1 MMRLFKLLMSL
12 LTAAFFVACG
22 GGGGSAG
29 LPSGTVNPITTSA
42 PPSLAVVLGGTQAFT
57 ITGGKS
63 PYRISS
69 SNVNIAQGLISGSNF
84 SISGLASGTATVVIT
99 DSAQQTASIA
109 VTVGPVLDLYSDA
122 PSTINM
128 SPGTAITYT
137 VGGGAPVYSV
147 NSTDNR
153 IATASMTGTKL
164 TITARA
170 VGVATV
176 TVRDNEGKTIPY
188 TVTVGGIIALYT
200 TAPASLT
207 IANGGS
213 RSFVIGGG
221 VPSYSAASSDN
232 RVVTVALS
240 GGSLTLQ
247 AVAPGSASIL
257 VKDTDNKQVTIAVTV
272 GGSSPLGLYTSA
284 PDTITL
290 AKGNAST
297 FAVGGGVAPYTATS
311 SDSRV
316 AIVALNGTTMIVNP
330 VGFGTA
336 TVSIRDSGG
345 ASLSVALTVAG
356 SSSEALFTTAPTT
369 LSMSAGT
376 TLSFTVGGG
385 AQPYSVTSTDSR
397 VVTGAISGTALTV
410 SALKSG
416 TAALQIVDALGKILQ
431 VVVTADGT
439 SAGADGPAFIDI
451 LPSSSTLSSAPSSE
465 VTFIVTVKDAVNSAI
480 PNQVVTF
487 TATSGT
493 LTGAS
498 PAPSTDASGKITS
511 ISLSP
516 GADAKNR
523 VITVTATA
531 GSISKSINIPVVGTT
546 VTVSGAGSALVGAPA
561 LTYSVKALDS
571 GGKPIGGAI
580 LTVSSSA
587 GNTLSPA
594 TLTTDVSG
602 SATFTYSPSTAG
614 IDTLKVSGLGATA
627 EAKVTVSDQDFSFA
641 LPDPKVQM
649 NVGAS
654 NAVQVCYKVLGT
666 VTPPTDG
673 VTVTFSTTRGTL
685 GTTNYPDAQ
694 GCTSTTISSTTAG
707 PVTISAQMGTV
718 RSSVN
723 SEFVAITPA
732 TIILQANP
740 GAVLP
745 NAAGSTTNE
754 STLSATVRDA
764 NGNPVANQVVNF
776 TAIQDGSN
784 GSIVPGSDTTDSNGQ
799 ASVRFIP
806 GALSTAANGVLVRA
820 IVQKNSTLFSDAYL
834 TVSGNALFLSIGV
847 ASTLQALD
855 EVTYKKQFSV
865 YVTDA
870 NGAPAAN
877 RAVSLSVFPTRY
889 GKGTLSWYASAE
901 PPTWNYS
908 TGSPTICVN
917 EDANRDGVLQID
929 EDLGDRNGKLDPGED
944 RNNNLVLD
952 TNEDR
957 DGDGIFDLSEDFNKN
972 GTLDLNTNFSEDK
985 NGNGKL
991 DDGEDWNANGKLDL
1005 VLTTEDR
1012 NGNSKL
1018 DTYDEDLN
1026 GNSKFDVVED
1036 VNLNGKLDPGL
1047 PVVIS
1052 PSTVTTD
1059 ATGNATFFMS
1069 YGKNFAWWATTQIT
1083 ARASVGGTE
1092 SSQFANYFL
1101 EMLTA
1106 DAQSPSSPANQIS
1119 PFGTATVC
1127 TNPN

>member
-1 MMRLFKLLMSL
+1 MMRLFKLLVSL
-12 LTAAFFVACG
+12 LTVAFVAACG

-29 LPSGTVNPITTSA
+29 LPAGTVNAITTSA
-42 PPSLAVVLGGTQAFT
+42 PESLTVVLGGTQSFT
-57 ITGGKS
+57 ITGGKA
-63 PYRISS
+63 PFKISS
-69 SNVNIAQGLISGSNF
+69 SNSSIAQGLISGSNF
-84 SISGLASGTATVVIT
+84 SITGVASGTTTVVIT
-99 DSAQQTASIA
+99 DTAQQSASIA
-109 VTVGPVLDLYSDA
+109 VTVGPVLELYSDA

-137 VGGGAPVYSV
+137 IGGGAPTYTV

-153 IATASMTGTKL
+153 IATAVITGTKL
-164 TITARA
+164 TITAGA

-176 TVRDNEGKTIPY
+176 TVRDAEGKTIPY

-200 TAPASLT
+200 TAPASLM
-207 IANGGS
+207 IANGGQ
-213 RSFVIGGG
+213 RSFVVGGG
-221 VPSYSAASSDN
+221 VPGYSAASSDN
-232 RVVTVALS
+232 RVVTASLS
-240 GGSLTLQ
+240 GSSLTLQ

-257 VKDTDNKQVTIAVTV
+257 IKDTDNKQVTIAVTV
-272 GGSSPLGLYTSA
+272 GGSSPLGFYTSA
-284 PDTITL
+284 PDSITL
-290 AKGNAST
+290 AKGNQSNYS
-297 FAVGGGVAPYTATS
+297 VGGGVSPYTATS
-311 SDSRV
+311 SDNRV
-316 AIVALNGTTMIVNP
+316 ASVNLSGTSMSVAA

-336 TVSIRDSGG
+336 TISIRDSGG
-345 ASLSVALTVAG
+345 STLSVAVTVAG
-356 SSSEALFTTAPTT
+356 SSSEDLFTTAPAT
-369 LSMSAGT
+369 LSMSAGS
-376 TLSFTVGGG
+376 TLSFSVGGG

-397 VVTGAISGTALTV
+397 VVTGAISGTTLTV

-465 VTFIVTVKDAVNSAI
+465 VTFVVTVKDAVNSAI

-498 PAPSTDASGKITS
+498 PAPSTDASGKITTL
-511 ISLSP
+511 SLSP
-516 GADAKNR
+516 GANSANR
-523 VITVTATA
+523 TITVTATA

-571 GGKPIGGAI
+571 GGKAIGGAS
-580 LTVSSSA
+580 LTISSSA
-587 GNTLSPA
+587 GNTVNPS
-594 TLTTDVSG
+594 TVTTDVSG
-602 SATFTYSPSTAG
+602 SATFTYTPLAAG
-614 IDTLKVSGLGATA
+614 TDTLTVTGLGATA
-627 EAKVTVSDQDFSFA
+627 TATVAISDQDFSFT
-641 LPDPKVQM
+641 LPASAAQM
-649 NVGAS
+649 VVGAS
-654 NAVQVCYKVLGT
+654 NAVQVCYKILGT
-666 VTPPTDG
+666 VTPPTAG
-673 VTVTFSTTRGTL
+673 VTFSTTRGTL
-685 GTTNYPDAQ
+685 GATVYPDAQ
-694 GCTSTTISSTTAG
+694 GCTSTTVSSTTAG

-718 RSSVN
+718 RSSVTAA
-723 SEFVAITPA
+723 FIAVVPA
-732 TIILQANP
+732 TIVLQANP

-745 NAAGSTTNE
+745 NAAGSTTNQ
-754 STLSATVRDA
+754 STLSATIRDA

-784 GSIVPGSDTTDSNGQ
+784 GSIVPGSGTTDSNGQ
-799 ASVRFIP
+799 TSVQFVP

-820 IVQKNSTLFSDAYL
+820 TVQSNPALFSDANL
-834 TVSGNALFLSIGV
+834 TVSGNALFLSIGI

-877 RAVSLSVFPTRY
+877 RAVTLSVFPLAY
-889 GKGTLSWYASAE
+889 GKGTLVWNASAE
-901 PPTWNYS
+901 PPTWQYS
-908 TGSPTICVN
+908 ATSPTICAN
-917 EDANRDGVLQID
+917 EDINRDGIL
-929 EDLGDRNGKLDPGED
+929 NAGED
-944 RNNNLVLD
+944 
-952 TNEDR
+952 
-957 DGDGIFDLSEDFNKN
+957 I
-972 GTLDLNTNFSEDK
+972 
-985 NGNGKL
+985 
-991 DDGEDWNANGKLDL
+991 
-1005 VLTTEDR
+1005 
-1012 NGNSKL
+1012 
-1018 DTYDEDLN
+1018 
-1026 GNSKFDVVED
+1026 
-1036 VNLNGKLDPGL
+1036 NLNGKLDPGL

-1069 YGKNFAWWATTQIT
+1069 FGKNFAWWATTQIT

>member
-1 MMRLFKLLMSL
+1 MRFIAYLTTLFLAVFLC
-12 LTAAFFVACG
+12 ACG

-29 LPSGTVNPITTSA
+29 LPSGTVNAITTSA
-42 PPSLAVVLGGTQAFT
+42 PPSLTVVLGGTQAFT

-69 SNVNIAQGLISGSNF
+69 SNANIAQGLISGTNF
-84 SISGLASGTATVVIT
+84 SISGLASGTTTIVIT

-109 VTVGPVLDLYSDA
+109 VTVGPVLELYSDA

-128 SPGTAITYT
+128 SPGTAVTYT
-137 VGGGAPVYSV
+137 VGGGVLAYTV

-153 IATASMTGTKL
+153 IASASMTGTKL
-164 TITARA
+164 TITAGA

-207 IANGGS
+207 IANGGQ

-221 VPSYSAASSDN
+221 VPGYSVASSDN
-232 RVVTVALS
+232 RVVTATQSPAGTLI
-240 GGSLTLQ
+240 LQ

-257 VKDTDNKQVTIAVTV
+257 IKDTDNKQVTIAVTV

-284 PDTITL
+284 PDAITL
-290 AKGNAST
+290 AKGSPSN
-297 FAVGGGVAPYTATS
+297 FAVGGGVSPYTATS
-311 SDSRV
+311 SDNRV
-316 AIVALNGTTMIVNP
+316 ATVTLSGTTMIVNP

-336 TVSIRDSGG
+336 TISIRDSGG
-345 ASLSVALTVAG
+345 ASLSVDLTVAG
-356 SSSEALFTTAPTT
+356 SSSEALFTTAPAT

-376 TLSFTVGGG
+376 TLTFTVGGG

-397 VVTGAISGTALTV
+397 VVTGGISGTSMTV

-465 VTFIVTVKDAVNSAI
+465 VSFIVTVKDAVNSAI

-498 PAPSTDASGKITS
+498 PAPSTDATGKITTV
-511 ISLSP
+511 SLSP
-516 GADAKNR
+516 GANSANR
-523 VITVTATA
+523 IITVTATA

-546 VTVSGAGSALVGAPA
+546 VTVSGVGSALVGSPA
-561 LTYSVKALDS
+561 STYSVKALDS
-571 GGKPIGGAI
+571 GGKAIGGAA
-580 LTVSSSA
+580 LTVTSSA
-587 GNTLSPA
+587 GNTVVPSIV
-594 TLTTDVSG
+594 TTDVSG
-602 SATFTYSPSTAG
+602 AATFGFTPVVAG
-614 IDTLKVSGLGATA
+614 NDTLTVSGLGASATTTVA
-627 EAKVTVSDQDFSFA
+627 VSDQDFSFT
-641 LPDPKVQM
+641 LPASATQM
-649 NVGAS
+649 VVGTS
-654 NAVQVCYKVLGT
+654 NSVQVCYKVLGV
-666 VTPPTDG
+666 VTAPTSA
-673 VTVTFSTTRGTL
+673 VTFSTTRGAL
-685 GTTNYPDAQ
+685 GATVYPDAQ
-694 GCTSTTISSTTAG
+694 GCTATTISSTTAG

-718 RSSVN
+718 RSSVTAA
-723 SEFVAITPA
+723 FIAVVPA
-732 TIILQANP
+732 TIVLQANP

-745 NAAGSTTNE
+745 NAAGSTTNQ
-754 STLSATVRDA
+754 STLSATIRDA

-776 TAIQDGSN
+776 TAVQDGSN
-784 GSIVPGSDTTDSNGQ
+784 GSIVPGSGTTDSNGQ
-799 ASVRFIP
+799 TSVQFVP
-806 GALSTAANGVLVRA
+806 GALSTAANGVQVRA
-820 IVQKNSTLFSDAYL
+820 TVQSNPALFSNANL
-834 TVSGNALFLSIGV
+834 TVSGNALFLSIGI

-877 RAVSLSVFPTRY
+877 RAVTLSVFPLAY
-889 GKGTLSWYASAE
+889 GKGTLVWNASAE
-901 PPTWNYS
+901 PPTWQYS
-908 TGSPTICVN
+908 ATSPTICAN
-917 EDANRDGVLQID
+917 EDINRDGIL
-929 EDLGDRNGKLDPGED
+929 NGGED
-944 RNNNLVLD
+944 
-952 TNEDR
+952 
-957 DGDGIFDLSEDFNKN
+957 I
-972 GTLDLNTNFSEDK
+972 
-985 NGNGKL
+985 
-991 DDGEDWNANGKLDL
+991 
-1005 VLTTEDR
+1005 
-1012 NGNSKL
+1012 
-1018 DTYDEDLN
+1018 
-1026 GNSKFDVVED
+1026 
-1036 VNLNGKLDPGL
+1036 NLNGKLDPGL

-1059 ATGNATFFMS
+1059 ATGNASFFMS